1 MLFGDLWVKILGA
14 LLALGVVVC
23 AVVAYF
29 CLMAKDP
36 HLLQSEE
43 FQIQNKMLE
52 LVQGQGLTKQIGLDD
67 VIMVSDNVGNVSDG
81 KEGE

>member
-1 MLFGDLWVKILGA
+1 
-14 LLALGVVVC
+14 
-23 AVVAYF
+23 
-29 CLMAKDP
+29 MAKDP

-52 LVQGQGLTKQIGLDD
+52 LVQGQGLTKQNGLDD